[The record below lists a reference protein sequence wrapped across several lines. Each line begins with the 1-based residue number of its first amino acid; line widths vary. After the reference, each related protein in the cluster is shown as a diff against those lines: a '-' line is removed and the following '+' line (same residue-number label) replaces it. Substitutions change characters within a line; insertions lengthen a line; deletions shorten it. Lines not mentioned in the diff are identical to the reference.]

1 MSVFSL
7 VPIGDLLAKV
17 LRLRLKHTTQT
28 FLALL
33 NIVVLFCS

>member
-1 MSVFSL
+1 MSIISL
-7 VPIGDLLAKV
+7 VPLGDLLAKV
-17 LRLRLKHTTQT
+17 LRLRLKHITLT

>member
-1 MSVFSL
+1 MSVFS
-7 VPIGDLLAKV
+7 IGDLPAKV

-33 NIVVLFCS
+33 NIVVLFCP